1 MARGGSAIRGSWT
14 WKETYLRLRKL
25 DLVCQII
32 DLFLHGAKVWMRKG
46 PQEQVQEQSAGSG
59 PLSEISRI
67 LAWILGFWKFVEFPL
82 ATPGWPRVS
91 LPQHI
96 HSWCVRY
103 GLAFGDRAQGRKIF
117 VLFQGHWEALPSM
130 CFLLSNLAT
139 LSCVELK
146 FCFFF
151 Y

>member
-91 LPQHI
+91 LPQLHPHGFCPEAFI
-96 HSWCVRY
+96 HFHPLTQLGMAAPSQLSLHSPKVGVLSLSWV
-103 GLAFGDRAQGRKIF
+103 LPLKISY
-117 VLFQGHWEALPSM
+117 Q
-130 CFLLSNLAT
+130 LL
-139 LSCVELK
+139 
-146 FCFFF
+146 
-151 Y
+151 